1 MSEHPDA
8 LFAIGNAPTAL
19 MELCR
24 AIHDGRA
31 MPAGVIGA
39 PVGFVHV
46 RESKYMLQAFED
58 LPKVVLAER
67 RGGSNV
73 AATVVNAILSY
84 PDIEKMNPGQEL

>member
-1 MSEHPDA
+1 
-8 LFAIGNAPTAL
+8 
-19 MELCR
+19 
-24 AIHDGRA
+24 
-31 MPAGVIGA
+31 
-39 PVGFVHV
+39 
-46 RESKYMLQAFED
+46 MLQAFED